1 MFPGTTHLVPGF
13 FMAKPKV
20 AQVKEL
26 NNRQAYFNYHIEDKY
41 EAGIVLLGTEVK
53 SIREGKVSFNDS
65 FCMFDKGELWVRGLF
80 INAYSHGNANNH
92 IEVHDRKLLLQ
103 KRELE
108 KLETKVKEKGY
119 SIIPLRIFFNE
130 KRFAKVEIGVGKG
143 KKEFD
148 KRETIKTRDVDK
160 EIKRLLKR

>member
-1 MFPGTTHLVPGF
+1 MFPGTISVPGF
-13 FMAKPKV
+13 FMAKSKPIQ
-20 AQVKEL
+20 AKEL

-103 KRELE
+103 KRELD

-119 SIIPLRIFFNE
+119 SIIPLRIFFND
-130 KRFAKVEIGVGKG
+130 KHYAKVEIGVGKG

-148 KRETIKTRDVDK
+148 KRETIKSRDVDK

>member
-1 MFPGTTHLVPGF
+1 MFPGTISVPGF
-13 FMAKPKV
+13 FMAKSKPV
-20 AQVKEL
+20 QAKEL

-119 SIIPLRIFFNE
+119 SIIPLRIFFND
-130 KRFAKVEIGVGKG
+130 KHYAKVEIGVGKG

>member
-1 MFPGTTHLVPGF
+1 MFPGIEHLVPGF

>member
-1 MFPGTTHLVPGF
+1 MFPGTISVPGF
-13 FMAKPKV
+13 FMAKTKPV
-20 AQVKEL
+20 QAKEL

>member
-1 MFPGTTHLVPGF
+1 LFPGIEHLVLGF

>member
-1 MFPGTTHLVPGF
+1 LFPGTILVPGF
-13 FMAKPKV
+13 FMAKSKPV
-20 AQVKEL
+20 QAKEL

-103 KRELE
+103 KRELD

-119 SIIPLRIFFNE
+119 SIIPLRIFFND
-130 KRFAKVEIGVGKG
+130 KHYAKVEIGVGKG

-148 KRETIKTRDVDK
+148 KRETIKSRDVDK

>member
-1 MFPGTTHLVPGF
+1 MFPGAVSVPGF
-13 FMAKPKV
+13 FMAKSKPIQ
-20 AQVKEL
+20 AKEL

-119 SIIPLRIFFNE
+119 SIIPLRIFFND
-130 KRFAKVEIGVGKG
+130 KHYAKVEIGVGKG

-148 KRETIKTRDVDK
+148 KRETIKSRDVDK

>member
-1 MFPGTTHLVPGF
+1 
-13 FMAKPKV
+13 MAKSKAV
-20 AQVKEL
+20 QVKEL

-108 KLETKVKEKGY
+108 KLEIKVKEKGY

>member
-1 MFPGTTHLVPGF
+1 MKQP
-13 FMAKPKV
+13 
-20 AQVKEL
+20 EL
-26 NNRQAYFNYHIEDKY
+26 NNRQAYFNFHIEDKY
-41 EAGIVLLGTEVK
+41 EAGIVLLGTEIK

-80 INAYSHGNANNH
+80 INAYTHGNKNNH
-92 IEVHDRKLLLQ
+92 IEVHDRKLLLN

-108 KLETKVKEKGY
+108 KLEGKVKEKGF

-130 KRFAKVEIGVGKG
+130 QRYAKVEIGLAKG

-148 KRETIKTRDVDK
+148 KRETIKNRDVDK

>member
-1 MFPGTTHLVPGF
+1 LFPGTISVPGF
-13 FMAKPKV
+13 FMAKSKPV
-20 AQVKEL
+20 QAKEL

-103 KRELE
+103 KRELD

>member
-1 MFPGTTHLVPGF
+1 
-13 FMAKPKV
+13 MAKPKV
-20 AQVKEL
+20 TQVKEL

>member
-1 MFPGTTHLVPGF
+1 MKQT
-13 FMAKPKV
+13 
-20 AQVKEL
+20 EL
-26 NNRQAYFNYHIEDKY
+26 NNRQAYFNFHIEDKY

-80 INAYSHGNANNH
+80 INAYTHGNKNNH
-92 IEVHDRKLLLQ
+92 IEVHDRKLLLN

-108 KLETKVKEKGY
+108 KLEGKVKEKGF

-130 KRFAKVEIGVGKG
+130 IRYAKVEIGLAKG

-148 KRETIKTRDVDK
+148 KRETIKNRDVDK

>member
-1 MFPGTTHLVPGF
+1 MFPGTISVPGF
-13 FMAKPKV
+13 FMAKTKPV
-20 AQVKEL
+20 QAKEL

-119 SIIPLRIFFNE
+119 SIIPLRIFFND
-130 KRFAKVEIGVGKG
+130 KHYAKVEIGVGKG

-148 KRETIKTRDVDK
+148 KRETIKSRDVDK

>member
-1 MFPGTTHLVPGF
+1 
-13 FMAKPKV
+13 MAKSKAV
-20 AQVKEL
+20 QVKEL

-53 SIREGKVSFNDS
+53 SIREGKVNFNDS

>member
-1 MFPGTTHLVPGF
+1 LFPGTERLVPGF
-13 FMAKPKV
+13 FMAKAKTV
-20 AQVKEL
+20 QVKEL

-80 INAYSHGNANNH
+80 INAYTHGNSNNH

-103 KRELE
+103 KRELD

>member
-1 MFPGTTHLVPGF
+1 MFPGAVSVPGF
-13 FMAKPKV
+13 FMAKSKPIQ
-20 AQVKEL
+20 AKEL

-80 INAYSHGNANNH
+80 INAYTHGNANNH

>member
-1 MFPGTTHLVPGF
+1 MYPGPEYSGSGF
-13 FMAKPKV
+13 FMAKTKAV
-20 AQVKEL
+20 QVKEL

-108 KLETKVKEKGY
+108 KLEIKVKEKGY

>member
-1 MFPGTTHLVPGF
+1 
-13 FMAKPKV
+13 MAKSKPV
-20 AQVKEL
+20 QAKEL

-119 SIIPLRIFFNE
+119 SIIPLRIFFND
-130 KRFAKVEIGVGKG
+130 KHYAKVEIGVGKG

-148 KRETIKTRDVDK
+148 KRETIKSRDVDK
-160 EIKRLLKR
+160 EIKRLLKRWWYKLI

>member
-1 MFPGTTHLVPGF
+1 MI
-13 FMAKPKV
+13 
-20 AQVKEL
+20 

-65 FCMFDKGELWVRGLF
+65 FCLFDEGELWVRGLF
-80 INAYSHGNANNH
+80 INAYTHGNKNNH
-92 IEVHDRKLLLQ
+92 IEVHDRKLLLN

-108 KLETKVKEKGY
+108 KLETKVKEKGL

-130 KRFAKVEIGVGKG
+130 KRYAKLEIGVGKG
-143 KKEFD
+143 KKEYD
-148 KRETIKTRDVDK
+148 KRETIKNRDVDK
-160 EIKRLLKR
+160 EIKRYLKK

>member
-1 MFPGTTHLVPGF
+1 MFPGTISVPGF
-13 FMAKPKV
+13 FMAKSKPV
-20 AQVKEL
+20 QAKEL

-80 INAYSHGNANNH
+80 INAYTHGNANNH

-119 SIIPLRIFFNE
+119 SIIPLRIFFND
-130 KRFAKVEIGVGKG
+130 KHYAKVEIGVGKG

-148 KRETIKTRDVDK
+148 KRETIKSRDVDK

>member
-20 AQVKEL
+20 TQVKEL

>member
-1 MFPGTTHLVPGF
+1 LFPGTISVPGF
-13 FMAKPKV
+13 FMAKSKPV
-20 AQVKEL
+20 QAKEL

-80 INAYSHGNANNH
+80 INAYTHGNANNH

-103 KRELE
+103 KRELD

-148 KRETIKTRDVDK
+148 KRETIKSRDVDK

>member
-1 MFPGTTHLVPGF
+1 
-13 FMAKPKV
+13 MAKV
-20 AQVKEL
+20 VKQTEL
-26 NNRQAYFNYHIEDKY
+26 NNRQAYFNFHIEDKY
-41 EAGIVLLGTEVK
+41 EAGIVLLGTEIK

-80 INAYSHGNANNH
+80 INAYTHGNKNNH
-92 IEVHDRKLLLQ
+92 IEVHDRKLLLN

-108 KLETKVKEKGY
+108 KLEGKVKEKGF

-130 KRFAKVEIGVGKG
+130 QRYAKVEIGLAKG

-148 KRETIKTRDVDK
+148 KRETIKNRDVDK